1 MKGMSHILPLHPA
14 AQSGNTITNRKG
26 DGRFLRVGPF
36 INTAMV
42 VRSLGCDPEPVF
54 KSQDFTLDQFTHPDV
69 KLPYLR
75 ISHLLDACAEA
86 TGCEHF
92 GLLLGQSA
100 SASHLGLAGFMMR
113 SAPTVEVAL
122 ESLVAHFDLHDG
134 GGRPTVIKTS
144 EVTFLGYT
152 VEQAGTA
159 AVHHI
164 YDMSIAIACNIMR
177 ALCGKSWC
185 PTEVMLSRRKPN
197 DTEPY
202 RRFFNAPV
210 QFNAEL
216 SAIAFRSRCLQ
227 QPVASADPLL
237 FDHFEQAA
245 SSQHRLQDQDFAEN
259 LATELRNGLLQRH
272 CSARSI
278 ASKLSLHERTLHRR
292 LSAAGTSFRQELDKV
307 RHVLSLQLLEGT
319 SMSVAQIAESMGYG
333 SSSAFIRAF
342 SRWTGSS
349 PTKHRHA
356 KNRV

>member
-14 AQSGNTITNRKG
+14 AQSGNIITNRKE

-36 INTAMV
+36 VNTAMV
-42 VRSLGCDPEPVF
+42 VRSLGCDPQPIF
-54 KSQDFTLDQFTHPDV
+54 KSQDFTLDQFTHPDI
-69 KLPYLR
+69 KLPYQQV
-75 ISHLLDACAEA
+75 SHLLDACAEA

-144 EVTFLGYT
+144 EMTFFGYA

-159 AVHHI
+159 AMQHV
-164 YDMSIAIACNIMR
+164 YDMAIAVACNIMR
-177 ALCGKSWC
+177 ALCGKSWR
-185 PTEVMLSRRKPN
+185 PTEVMLSRRKPS

-237 FDHFEQAA
+237 FDHLEQAA
-245 SSQHRLQDQDFAEN
+245 RSQHRAQGQDFVKN
-259 LATELRNGLLQRH
+259 LAMELRNGLLQRQF
-272 CSARSI
+272 SARAM
-278 ASKLSLHERTLHRR
+278 ASKLSMHERTLHRR
-292 LSAAGTSFRQELDKV
+292 LSAAGSSYRQELDKV

-319 SMSVAQIAESMGYG
+319 SMSVAQIAESMGYA

-349 PTKHRHA
+349 PTKHRQA
-356 KNRV
+356 KTRV